1 MSRNNCFPFFFSTN
15 SAPSDPH
22 LTEGLDKNQPPE
34 ANGVFNREPELY
46 IKQSTIKER
55 LAIHRQNA
63 ILAQIAINKLKT
75 VNDKDFDR
83 LNATERHIQKEKLE
97 RVFKI
102 IADDLQLNSLKPE
115 SVAQLKRCES
125 LLIKLNKPS
134 YYTIETPEDIL
145 KTLVNESEK
154 PAKYVALRIL
164 APWIA
169 DTMLNL
175 NKKTSLDTKVAA
187 GATFIIDQASK
198 INSQRLTWAWS
209 GGFDLAIMS
218 MLPHSAGHMA
228 YANEALSQFSIGTSY
243 MSFVLYYFRLGL
255 HLSLL
260 VHGTLK
266 GSWMDP
272 WRTQADINQD
282 MGIQER
288 FRTQWQQRKFAIIN
302 DAFWATA
309 NLVCF
314 MYLVGSKML
323 NYFGGGLASA
333 LMLMDVGLLLWEYL
347 EQETDYN
354 TLFEKYDNDLKKLNL
369 EILNFNFNKNK
380 LLDDIAKTEKQI
392 ALLSINTSDHIVEKK
407 KTELLQNLAQMK
419 MAYQEMTHEALIA
432 KQEELR
438 QDKKQCEFDWKYIN
452 KNLYN
457 NLAYSLVLA
466 LSVGIICCSMLCTP
480 LGIIAAN
487 ALILNLVGSAI
498 SCAATMVIHTKTT
511 MTEIE
516 KSREF
521 IARNIDTD
529 YQEKLASYHQG
540 AMIYKA
546 VSDVLIPAAVFSCL
560 ILAPTGLSL
569 PILIPFVVV
578 LLCIEAYI
586 GQCKPQEAK
595 LPEIE
600 LNGEL
605 DFSSNSF
612 KI

>member
-1 MSRNNCFPFFFSTN
+1 MSTN
-15 SAPSDPH
+15 NFFPSFCSMKSAPSGSH
-22 LTEGLDKNQPPE
+22 LTETLGKNQPPE
-34 ANGVFNREPELY
+34 ANSVFNREPELY

-63 ILAQIAINKLKT
+63 ILAQIAITKLKT
-75 VNDKDFDR
+75 ISDKDFDT
-83 LNATERHIQKEKLE
+83 LNVTERHIQKEKLE
-97 RVFKI
+97 RLFKI
-102 IADDLQLNSLKPE
+102 IADDLQLNSLKPDN
-115 SVAQLKRCES
+115 VAQLNRCAR

-134 YYTIETPEDIL
+134 YDTKETPEGIL
-145 KTLVNESEK
+145 NTLVNESEK
-154 PAKYVALRIL
+154 PAKYVALCIL

-169 DTMLNL
+169 DTMMNI
-175 NKKTSLDTKVAA
+175 NKKTSLDIKAAA
-187 GATFIIDQASK
+187 GATVVIDKTNK
-198 INSQRLTWAWS
+198 INAQRLTWAWS
-209 GGFDLAIMS
+209 GGLDLAIMS
-218 MLPHSAGHMA
+218 MLPHRAGHMA

-260 VHGTLK
+260 AHGTLK

-272 WRTQADINQD
+272 WRTQADIEQN
-282 MGIQER
+282 MGIEER
-288 FRTQWQQRKFAIIN
+288 FRTQWQPRKFAIIN

-314 MYLVGSKML
+314 MYLVGSNML
-323 NYFGGGLASA
+323 SYFGGGLASA
-333 LMLMDVGLLLWEYL
+333 LMLMDVGLLFWEYL

-354 TLFEKYDNDLKKLNL
+354 ALLEKYNNDLAKLNL

-380 LLDDIAKTEKQI
+380 LRDEITKIEKQI
-392 ALLSINTSDHIVEKK
+392 VLLSNNTSDDITEQK
-407 KTELLQNLAQMK
+407 KTELVHNLAQMK
-419 MAYQEMTHEALIA
+419 MADAKMTREALIA
-432 KQEELR
+432 KQEELI
-438 QDKKQCEFDWKYIN
+438 QDKEQCEFDWKYIN

-457 NLAYSLVLA
+457 NLAYSIVLA

-498 SCAATMVIHTKTT
+498 SCAATMAIHTKTT

-516 KSREF
+516 KSRDL
-521 IARNIDTD
+521 IDQNIDTD
-529 YQEKLASYHQG
+529 YQEKLVSYHQS

-546 VSDVLIPAAVFSCL
+546 VSDILIPAAVFSCL

-578 LLCIEAYI
+578 LFCIEAYI
-586 GQCKPQEAK
+586 GQCKPQEAQ

-600 LNGEL
+600 LDKEF

>member
-1 MSRNNCFPFFFSTN
+1 MSIISFPQSLHDMN
-15 SAPSDPH
+15 SAPSNSH
-22 LTEGLDKNQPPE
+22 LTECLDKNQPPE
-34 ANGVFNREPELY
+34 ANGVFNREPESY

-75 VNDKDFDR
+75 INGNDFDA
-83 LNATERHIQKEKLE
+83 LNVTERHIQKEKLE
-97 RVFKI
+97 RLFKI
-102 IADDLQLNSLKPE
+102 IADDLQLNNPKPE
-115 SVAQLKRCES
+115 SVAQLKRCEK

-134 YYTIETPEDIL
+134 YYTTETPEDIL
-145 KTLVNESEK
+145 TTLVNESEK
-154 PAKYVALRIL
+154 PAKYVALCIL

-169 DTMLNL
+169 DTMQNL
-175 NKKTSLDTKVAA
+175 NKKTSLDTKAA
-187 GATFIIDQASK
+187 ESATFIIDKASK

-209 GGFDLAIMS
+209 GGLDLAIMS

-272 WRTQADINQD
+272 WRTQTDIDQNI
-282 MGIQER
+282 GIEER

-333 LMLMDVGLLLWEYL
+333 LMLMDVGLLFWEYL
-347 EQETDYN
+347 EQETVYN
-354 TLFEKYDNDLKKLNL
+354 ALIEKYDNDLAKLNL
-369 EILNFNFNKNK
+369 EILNFNFNKNR
-380 LLDDIAKTEKQI
+380 LHDEITEIEKQI
-392 ALLSINTSDHIVEKK
+392 ALLAESTSDHIAEQKKIALEK
-407 KTELLQNLAQMK
+407 NLVQMLIK
-419 MAYQEMTHEALIA
+419 YKEMTRDALIA
-432 KQEELR
+432 KREELI
-438 QDKKQCEFDWKYIN
+438 QDKKQCEFDWNYIN
-452 KNLYN
+452 KNLYD
-457 NLAYSLVLA
+457 NLAYSLILA
-466 LSVGIICCSMLCTP
+466 LSVGIICCSLLCTP

-498 SCAATMVIHTKTT
+498 SCAATMAIHTKTT

-516 KSREF
+516 KSRDL
-521 IARNIDTD
+521 IGQNIDKD
-529 YQEKLASYHQG
+529 YHEKLVSYHQG
-540 AMIYKA
+540 AMVYKA
-546 VSDVLIPAAVFSCL
+546 VSDILIPAAVFSCL

-578 LLCIEAYI
+578 LFCIEAYI

-595 LPEIE
+595 STEIE
-600 LNGEL
+600 LDEGLN
-605 DFSSNSF
+605 FSSLS
-612 KI
+612 